1 MKIKKRKRKRN
12 RNGREP
18 LGILKHAAVFSELR
32 GWAYPQLYYTYSSVS
47 DCISM
52 HGPL

>member
-1 MKIKKRKRKRN
+1 MKIKKK
-12 RNGREP
+12 NGREP

-32 GWAYPQLYYTYSSVS
+32 GCVHPQLYYTYSSVS